1 MRRIRS
7 VKEHIKGLERDL
19 LIVLLSITFAVLLV
33 KTEALEAFLSATSEM
48 KIIGSVVSGIF
59 FTSIFT
65 VAPATI
71 ALAEIGQTISPFT
84 VALFGALGAMMGD
97 LIILFFIKDIF
108 AEDIKGVFR
117 RSKWKK
123 FLSLF
128 HMGLWRWMM
137 PLIGAAIIASPL
149 PDELG
154 LTFMGISKIKKT
166 VIMPLVF
173 LMNFGG
179 IIAIIYVTRL
189 FQ

>member
-71 ALAEIGQTISPFT
+71 SPFT

-128 HMGLWRWMM
+128 HMG
-137 PLIGAAIIASPL
+137 
-149 PDELG
+149 
-154 LTFMGISKIKKT
+154 ISKIKKT